1 MKNKLKTMFKY
12 VKAVL
17 TPVLGLIAI
26 EILIT
31 IIALNLNGL
40 YLQGAYFY
48 LRSVGKE
55 MNWMDLLSIPFL
67 ENNIDVL
74 NVATYVVCIGA
85 FVIWYRK
92 LTEKSMIGQL
102 KKIGSVKKI
111 VLIAIVSIGSWLLVS
126 GALSLFFEKFKN
138 LADNYES
145 WIDGIFT
152 GSPLVNLLA
161 AVIFA
166 PLMEELVF
174 RGVTLTRARKIMPF
188 AVANV
193 IQALL
198 FGIIH
203 INIIQGIYA
212 FAFGLILGY
221 IAYKFK
227 SIWASILMH
236 FIFNGLSSIA
246 GFIPIL
252 MPDTI
257 REYLI
262 FAILGAVVLV
272 AALFAVRNIGK
283 EDILPKTL
291 DKEET
296 VE

>member
-1 MKNKLKTMFKY
+1 MKNKLKIMIKY
-12 VKAVL
+12 AGAVFL
-17 TPVLGLIAI
+17 PVLALMAI
-26 EILIT
+26 EIVIT

-40 YLQGAYFY
+40 YLQGAYVY

-55 MNWMDLLSIPFL
+55 MSILDLLTIPFI
-67 ENNIDVL
+67 ENNIDPL
-74 NVATYVVCIGA
+74 NVATYIICIGA
-85 FVIWYRK
+85 FMIWYRK
-92 LTEKSMIGQL
+92 ISENSMSKQL
-102 KKIGSVKKI
+102 VKISSVKKI
-111 VLIAIVSIGSWLLVS
+111 LVIVMVSISSWLLVT
-126 GALSLFFEKFKN
+126 GVLSIFFERFQE

-145 WIDGIFT
+145 WMEGLFT
-152 GSPLVNLLA
+152 GSPLINALA

-174 RGVTLTRARKIMPF
+174 RGVTLKRAGKIMPF

-236 FIFNGLSSIA
+236 LIFNGLSTIA
-246 GFIPIL
+246 GFVPIL
-252 MPDTI
+252 MPNSFL
-257 REYLI
+257 EYLI
-262 FAILGAVVLV
+262 FAVVGAVVLV
-272 AALFAVRNIGK
+272 AALYGVRNIGK
-283 EDILPKTL
+283 EDILPKLL
-291 DKEET
+291 DKEEM